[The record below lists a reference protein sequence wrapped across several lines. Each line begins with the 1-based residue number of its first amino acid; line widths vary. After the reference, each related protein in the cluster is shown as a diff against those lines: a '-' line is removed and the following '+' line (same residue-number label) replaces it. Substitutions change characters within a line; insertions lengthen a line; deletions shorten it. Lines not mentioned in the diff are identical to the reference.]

1 MMTDNA
7 DLALY
12 LYEILLTIPLRKTS
26 SSEESVGVYNYTICF
41 ARHFK
46 LFSVLND
53 AGPERL

>member
-1 MMTDNA
+1 MTDNA